1 MEHGETMTS
10 GEFGADPVSVQAM
23 MSNMQKLFELGGPV
37 VAILAGL
44 SIIALAM
51 ILLKI
56 WQFGRLGVGKS
67 ADLSAALAAWENGD
81 QHDARRRAEAVRGPA
96 AMLLACAMRALA
108 LGTPEGAVR
117 EDAQRLAARELA
129 SFRTYL
135 RPLDVISQT
144 APLLG
149 LFGTVLGMIEAFRQ
163 LQSAGSQVD
172 PSTLAGGIWVAL
184 LTTAVGLAVAMP
196 VSMAVSWFE
205 ARIAREHAAMEDA
218 ITGLLTGR
226 VTERRET
233 ATAAMPTSRTT
244 VSAT

>member
-1 MEHGETMTS
+1 MQSGETTTS
-10 GEFGADPVSVQAM
+10 GELGADPGIVQAM
-23 MSNMQKLFELGGPV
+23 MSSMQQLFDLGGPV
-37 VAILAGL
+37 VAILGGL
-44 SIIALAM
+44 SIVALAM

-56 WQFGRLGVGKS
+56 WQFGRMGVGTS
-67 ADLSAALAAWENGD
+67 ANLSSALTAWESGD

-96 AMLLACAMRALA
+96 ALLLASAMRALA
-108 LGTPEGAVR
+108 LGTPEDVVR

-129 SFRTYL
+129 SFRSYL

-226 VTERRET
+226 VAERRESVS
-233 ATAAMPTSRTT
+233 APLPVSGKT